1 MQFLVVLRR
10 VTEGFKPEQIEA
22 LLEPEANA
30 ARGLYTE
37 GFTRQIW
44 SRGPDAPGAVLVVE
58 AADVAEVERRL
69 PELPMFK
76 AGMLATDL
84 ITQLKPYRGFAPR

>member
-1 MQFLVVLRR
+1 MQFLIVLRR
-10 VTEGFKPEQIEA
+10 VTEGFAPEQIEA
-22 LLEPEANA
+22 LLEPEAQA

-44 SRGPDAPGAVLVVE
+44 SRGDIPGAVLLVE
-58 AADVAEVERRL
+58 AADVEEVKRRL
-69 PELPMFK
+69 PELPFFK
-76 AGMLATDL
+76 AGMLAVDV